1 MTGTM
6 TLGVLVLVGALLVV
20 LGVAVRRDNRAA
32 VVNTV
37 VVLGTIAGPSI
48 AEYLVESGS
57 GRPVDLPPELTLW
70 IAVAGFLHALGMLGL
85 YESSW
90 WWDHLTHTVSAALAA
105 ALIYAGFL
113 VLSPATG
120 GNMEF
125 VAGGATVAVVL
136 SLGIAWEALEL
147 VAREIG
153 ERFDIEP
160 VLIHYGW
167 RDTGFDLVFDVV
179 GALGV
184 VMLDVRLFVPVVEA
198 FLQAL

>member
-1 MTGTM
+1 M

>member
-1 MTGTM
+1 M

-20 LGVAVRRDNRAA
+20 LGVAVRRDNWAA

-37 VVLGTIAGPSI
+37 VVLGTIVGPSI

-57 GRPVDLPPELTLW
+57 GRPVDLPSELTLW